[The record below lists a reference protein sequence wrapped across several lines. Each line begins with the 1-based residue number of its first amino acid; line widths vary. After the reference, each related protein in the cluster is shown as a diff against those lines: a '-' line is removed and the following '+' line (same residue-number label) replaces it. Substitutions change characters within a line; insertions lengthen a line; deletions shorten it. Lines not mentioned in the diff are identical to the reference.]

1 MHIRAYLRASTE
13 DQDATR
19 AKKALQA
26 FAKQQGV
33 KVASWHVENASG
45 AKLERPELL
54 KLIEHSDEGD
64 VLLVEQ
70 IDRLTRL
77 KEAEWEQLKSKLK
90 DNGIRVVSID
100 LPTSWMALK
109 TPTSQEEADIS
120 AGILKAINA
129 MLLEML
135 ALQARKDY
143 EDRRRRQAEGIE
155 KAKQAGLYKGR
166 PVDTALHE
174 TIADLLDK
182 GVSWNRIVEATK
194 CSRSTILKVSKAREA
209 AKQAG

>member
-54 KLIEHSDEGD
+54 KLIEHSEAGD

-77 KEAEWEQLKSKLK
+77 KESEWEQLKSKLK
-90 DNGIRVVSID
+90 DKGIRVVSID
-100 LPTSWMALK
+100 LPTSWLALK
-109 TPTSQEEADIS
+109 AAPESEDGIT

-155 KAKQAGLYKGR
+155 KAKTAGLYRGR
-166 PVDTALHE
+166 QADEKRHAL
-174 TIADLLDK
+174 IAEMLDK
-182 GVSWNRIVEATK
+182 GMSWSKVSEATGA
-194 CSRSTILKVSKAREA
+194 SRSTILRVVNARKEA
-209 AKQAG
+209 AAE

>member
-13 DQDATR
+13 DQDALR
-19 AKKALQA
+19 AKKALQT
-26 FAKQQGV
+26 FAKEQGV

-45 AKLERPELL
+45 ASMERPELL
-54 KLIEHSDEGD
+54 KLIANADEGD

-77 KEAEWEQLKSKLK
+77 KEAEWELLKDKLK
-90 DNGIRVVSID
+90 NSGIKVVSID

-109 TPTSQEEADIS
+109 APTSESEANIA

-155 KAKQAGLYKGR
+155 KAKTAGLYKGR
-166 PVDTALHE
+166 QADQERHAL
-174 TIADLLDK
+174 IAEMLDK
-182 GVSWNRIVEATK
+182 GMSWSSVSKATGA
-194 CSRSTILKVSKAREA
+194 SRSTILRVVNARKETA
-209 AKQAG
+209 AE

>member
-77 KEAEWEQLKSKLK
+77 KEAEWELLKSKLK

-155 KAKQAGLYKGR
+155 KAKTAGLYKGR
-166 PVDTALHE
+166 QADEKRHAL
-174 TIADLLDK
+174 IAEMLDK
-182 GVSWNRIVEATK
+182 GMSWSKVSEATGA
-194 CSRSTILKVSKAREA
+194 SRSTILRVVNARKEA
-209 AKQAG
+209 AAE

>member
-1 MHIRAYLRASTE
+1 MHIHSYLRASTE
-13 DQDATR
+13 DQDALR
-19 AKKALQA
+19 AKKALQT
-26 FAKQQGV
+26 FAKEQGV

-45 AKLERPELL
+45 ASMERPELL
-54 KLIEHSDEGD
+54 KLIANADEGD

-77 KEAEWEQLKSKLK
+77 KESDWKALKGTLEAK
-90 DNGIRVVSID
+90 GIRVVSMD
-100 LPTSWMALK
+100 LQTSWKALK
-109 TPTSQEEADIS
+109 ASEKGDGITE
-120 AGILKAINA
+120 GILNAVNA
-129 MLLEML
+129 MLLDML
-135 ALQARKDY
+135 ALMARKDY

-182 GVSWNRIVEATK
+182 GVSWSRIVAATK
-194 CSRSTILKVSKAREA
+194 CSRSTILKVSKEREA
-209 AKQAG
+209 AKQAA

>member
-54 KLIEHSDEGD
+54 KLIEHSEAGD

-77 KEAEWEQLKSKLK
+77 KESEWEQLKSKLK

-100 LPTSWMALK
+100 LPTSWLALK
-109 TPTSQEEADIS
+109 AAPESEDSIT

-129 MLLEML
+129 MLIDLL
-135 ALQARKDY
+135 ALQANKDY
-143 EDRRRRQAEGIE
+143 QDRRRRQAEGIE
-155 KAKQAGLYKGR
+155 KAKTAGLYKGR
-166 PVDTALHE
+166 QADEKRHAL
-174 TIADLLDK
+174 IAEMLDK
-182 GVSWNRIVEATK
+182 GMSWSKVSEATGA
-194 CSRSTILKVSKAREA
+194 SRSTILRVVNARKEA
-209 AKQAG
+209 AAQ